1 MGTKCWYRRQTG
13 WAGGLS
19 RAQHG
24 LENTTVLVCVVRVF
38 VFVPQ
43 VSVLVYVCLLVYVC
57 MCMCVH
63 TSCIKLGELHPL

>member
-1 MGTKCWYRRQTG
+1 MGTKCWCRRQTG

-24 LENTTVLVCVVRVF
+24 LENTMVLVCVLCVC

-57 MCMCVH
+57 VCVYV
-63 TSCIKLGELHPL
+63 PAA